1 MRGKRQEQRSLL
13 MVGSVEERIAAQHPI
28 RRIKVLAD
36 RALAKMGSVF
46 DAMYAETGRP
56 SVPPERLLKAQLL
69 IALFSV
75 RSDRQFCEQL
85 DYNLLFRWF
94 LDLELDEKSF
104 DASTFSRNRERLI
117 RHEVAEQFLAAVVEE
132 AKKAQLLSPDHFS
145 IDGTLIESWASMKS
159 FRPKDGPPGGDSN
172 GWSDFRGEKRSNETH
187 ASATDPESRLARKG
201 PGREAKLSYASHVLM
216 ENRNGF
222 LMDILLGQADGFAE
236 RREGATLVAK
246 IGGGRRK
253 TLGGDKGYD
262 ATDFVQACRAAG
274 VTPHVAPNIHRSRK
288 KSAIDQRTLRH
299 GGHRA
304 SQIVRRRIETIF
316 GWLKSFGGMKR
327 SRVRGLERTQ
337 LAARLAAAAYNL
349 LRLSRL
355 QPLEAGT

>member
-1 MRGKRQEQRSLL
+1 MAHPSESPAPCRWVTKAANGRRQDGQTRRGCLWGPRQWSRRARSQLKRDPA
-13 MVGSVEERIAAQHPI
+13 SV
-28 RRIKVLAD
+28 D
-36 RALAKMGSVF
+36 
-46 DAMYAETGRP
+46 
-56 SVPPERLLKAQLL
+56 
-69 IALFSV
+69 
-75 RSDRQFCEQL
+75 
-85 DYNLLFRWF
+85 
-94 LDLELDEKSF
+94 
-104 DASTFSRNRERLI
+104 
-117 RHEVAEQFLAAVVEE
+117 
-132 AKKAQLLSPDHFS
+132 
-145 IDGTLIESWASMKS
+145 

-172 GWSDFRGEKRSNETH
+172 GWNDFRGEKRSNETH
-187 ASATDPESRLARKG
+187 ASMTDPESRLARKG
-201 PGREAKLSYASHVLM
+201 PGREAKLSYVSHVLM

-222 LMDILLGQADGFAE
+222 LMDILLGQADGFTE
-236 RREGATLVAK
+236 RREGAALVAR

-253 TLGGDKGYD
+253 TVGGDNGYD

-274 VTPHVAPNIHRSRK
+274 VTPQVAPNIHRSRR

-316 GWLKSFGGMKR
+316 GWLKSFGGIKR